1 MNYAEQYRR
10 RANECFAFAK
20 SARNEEERMQLL
32 IMANTLERL
41 ALAREQKAVFA
52 AKDRSVTR
60 RHYLD

>member
-52 AKDRSVTR
+52 AIDRSVTR